1 MRIGRDELARLI
13 PHAGAMCLLDAV
25 VSWDGDSIRCMAESH
40 RWEGHPL
47 ARDGRLPASAG
58 IEYAAQAMAIHGSL
72 TAATSGAS
80 RAGYL
85 ASLRNVT
92 LATQR
97 LDTLPSPLV
106 IDAVRQCAEGAG
118 VIYDF
123 VVSCAG
129 ATILSGRAAVVLEGP
144 AR

>member
-1 MRIGRDELARLI
+1 MGRDELARLI
-13 PHAGAMCLLDAV
+13 PHAGDMCLLDAV
-25 VSWDGDSIRCMAESH
+25 VSWDGDAIRCTAESN
-40 RWEGHPL
+40 RREGHPL
-47 ARDGRLPASAG
+47 ARNGCLPASAG

-72 TAATSGAS
+72 TAPTPSGAA
-80 RAGYL
+80 RPGYL
-85 ASLRNVT
+85 ASVRNVQ
-92 LATQR
+92 LGVQR

-106 IDAVRQCAEGAG
+106 IDAVRRCADGTG